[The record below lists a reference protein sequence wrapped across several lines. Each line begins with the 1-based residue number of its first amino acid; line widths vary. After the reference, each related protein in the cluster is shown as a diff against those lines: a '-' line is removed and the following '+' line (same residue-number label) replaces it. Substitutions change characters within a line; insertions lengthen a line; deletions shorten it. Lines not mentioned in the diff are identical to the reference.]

1 MGSNILSRT
10 PPPFPLGSV
19 GLCIEKDLFDPNFT
33 AIQQLWFTGKLRS
46 VPSSTLYSQIFF
58 ITKLLQLDGHLE
70 KKICHLS
77 GGNRRKVSVACSLL
91 ASPNLVLIDEPTRS
105 LDPRVGKTLL
115 LGLQFL
121 VHHLHTSLLFTSKKV
136 EEHLLIADQVLQMS
150 SKSYSLHEH
159 SSKPLAEVFTVKI
172 IYSFFKKGT

>member
-1 MGSNILSRT
+1 M
-10 PPPFPLGSV
+10 
-19 GLCIEKDLFDPNFT
+19 
-33 AIQQLWFTGKLRS
+33 
-46 VPSSTLYSQIFF
+46 
-58 ITKLLQLDGHLE
+58 
-70 KKICHLS
+70 
-77 GGNRRKVSVACSLL
+77 ACSLL